1 MEPPSPSKKFKSF
14 LQRNKLDPQDFQI
27 DCYAWCYGKEED
39 TPLPDLPVL
48 PVLPDL
54 PDHTIQTE
62 IAHKPGGILAL
73 EMGLG
78 KTIIMLGLVKCNIKK
93 HTLIILPRSLLD
105 QWEKNVMLLTGCK
118 PVVYHGSRPKNMKMT
133 LLELTS
139 ASQVIITTYGQIS
152 MPSVKQMIRGRA
164 LSLLHQIAWD
174 RIICDEAHHVSHHKT
189 NEYNGVIAL
198 KTAICWLVTGT
209 PIQNNCKELYTLYSM
224 FGLTHISSWYNTN
237 ERYADAA
244 KKYVYYN
251 TKAGVGI
258 QIPKLHENTIFV
270 KWENVAEEEFAW
282 HLHSLLTFCNVPQKS
297 IASTIEKE
305 TEDKK
310 ALRMKYLSRARQVC
324 VYPPMLSRVIS
335 KFNTMLST
343 IASDSDSNS
352 GSKTKKESYGEINMY
367 DIYNSQSKMNQ
378 LLKTLLA
385 RKDNGCG
392 KIIFC
397 HYYTEIDAI
406 EEHLQSTSTLRIAKF
421 DGRVPN
427 SERANILSKPVDVLI
442 AQIKMCREGLNLQ
455 ENYSEVYLPS
465 PHFNPATEQQAIAR
479 CWRIGQK
486 KEVHVF
492 RYIHDQYYPQSQ
504 SQSHPQ
510 EGVLFPNN
518 TNTDDA
524 NYDAEDA
531 DEDAAA
537 AEDAD
542 ETEYRKLTMDMFTA
556 QLHIKKQ
563 KFVDKLSANA
573 TTSRRQTPPPPYQTL
588 IKTFTKK
595 IRVKKM

>member
-1 MEPPSPSKKFKSF
+1 MDSSDKKFKSF
-14 LQRNKLDPQDFQI
+14 LKRNKLDIQDFQT
-27 DCYAWCYGKEED
+27 DCFRWCYGKEKN
-39 TPLPDLPVL
+39 TPSSELTDDAIPP
-48 PVLPDL
+48 
-54 PDHTIQTE
+54 E

-93 HTLIILPRSLLD
+93 QTLIVLPRSLLD

-133 LLELTS
+133 LSQLKS

-152 MPSVKQMIRGRA
+152 MPSVKQTIRGRS
-164 LSLLHQIAWD
+164 LSLLHQISWD

-189 NEYNGVIAL
+189 NEYKGVIAL

-209 PIQNNCKELYTLYSM
+209 PIQNNCKELYTMYSI
-224 FGLTHISSWYNTN
+224 FGLTYSSVWYTIN
-237 ERYADAA
+237 ERYSEAA

-251 TKAGVGI
+251 TKAGAGI
-258 QIPKLHENTIFV
+258 KLPKLHENTIFV
-270 KWENVAEEEFAW
+270 KWDNVSEEEFAW
-282 HLHSLLTFCNVPQKS
+282 HLHSLLNFCNVPQKS

-310 ALRMKYLSRARQVC
+310 SLRMKYLARSQQVC
-324 VYPPMLSRVIS
+324 AYPPMLSRVIS
-335 KFNTMLST
+335 NFTSILTTNTSER
-343 IASDSDSNS
+343 DS
-352 GSKTKKESYGEINMY
+352 SYPSEMNVN
-367 DIYNSQSKMNQ
+367 DIYNSQSKMKQ
-378 LLKTLLA
+378 LLKTLLD

-392 KIIFC
+392 KIVFC
-397 HYYTEIDAI
+397 HYYKEIDAI

-427 SERANILSKPVDVLI
+427 GERASILSKPVDVLL

-504 SQSHPQ
+504 SHPRVQ
-510 EGVLFPNN
+510 DEETYPNDKN
-518 TNTDDA
+518 KTNADDA
-524 NYDAEDA
+524 DADDADADDDAE
-531 DEDAAA
+531 
-537 AEDAD
+537 
-542 ETEYRKLTMDMFTA
+542 YNKLTMDMFAA
-556 QLHIKKQ
+556 QLHVKKQ
-563 KFVDKLSANA
+563 KFVDNLSANA
-573 TTSRRQTPPPPYQTL
+573 TTTSQRQTPDPTYKSL
-588 IKTFTKK
+588 IPAPAFTKK
-595 IRVKKM
+595 MRIKKM